1 MSSNA
6 DGNTDDTNTSPLI
19 DTAFER
25 TMLVFTYALLAIFFL
40 AIAYAIVMAGAN
52 EYTAMRAR
60 RDARRLLQRLDA
72 NRDRFLHGGRQVND
86 GGEEGIE
93 LAPLPPARVRENGRR
108 LSMEAV
114 EGNGVPPPP
123 PYNNPV

>member
-6 DGNTDDTNTSPLI
+6 DGNTDDTETFPMI
-19 DTAFER
+19 DAAFER
-25 TMLVFTYALLAIFFL
+25 TILVFTYALLAIFFL
-40 AIAYAIVMAGAN
+40 AIAYALVMAGAN

-60 RDARRLLQRLDA
+60 RDARRLLQRLDSD
-72 NRDRFLHGGRQVND
+72 RDRFLRGGRQVND

-93 LAPLPPARVRENGRR
+93 LAPLPPARVRESGRR

-114 EGNGVPPPP
+114 EGDVVPPP

>member
-6 DGNTDDTNTSPLI
+6 DGNTDDTETFPMI
-19 DTAFER
+19 DAAFER
-25 TMLVFTYALLAIFFL
+25 TILVFTYALLAIFFL
-40 AIAYAIVMAGAN
+40 AIAYALVMAGAN

-60 RDARRLLQRLDA
+60 RDARRLLQRLDSD
-72 NRDRFLHGGRQVND
+72 RDRFLRGGRQVND

-93 LAPLPPARVRENGRR
+93 LAPLSPARVRESGRR

-114 EGNGVPPPP
+114 EGDVVPPP